1 MDVQAGQP
9 LLRLED
15 DILIRN
21 TESGRLQLAEA
32 HLVLR
37 HVEARKQQEVEKLAI
52 HRDITQYKLALA
64 QESVTALTTQHDTA
78 KSERDRMRRMLQSG
92 IASQGMFDEATAR
105 YAQVNGELK
114 QARAELNIAEAAV
127 RSVQSGLFFDG
138 DRLAGDLPRY
148 TAEVEEA
155 RDRVHLAEQAL
166 QAAERRAS
174 RLTCRAPFSGQ
185 VVKIAKTP
193 GSTVARGETI
203 AWIENHAGL
212 PAIDAFLTQD
222 EVAHVGLGSQATVVI
237 PALNQSYQAQ
247 VTRIDR
253 ASGFL
258 NEMQKRDHRRDS
270 IDKSARVRLAFLGL
284 TPGARLELTE
294 GMPAVLNMPKRHTMF
309 TIASSKIQ

>member
-1 MDVQAGQP
+1 
-9 LLRLED
+9 
-15 DILIRN
+15 
-21 TESGRLQLAEA
+21 
-32 HLVLR
+32 
-37 HVEARKQQEVEKLAI
+37 
-52 HRDITQYKLALA
+52 
-64 QESVTALTTQHDTA
+64 
-78 KSERDRMRRMLQSG
+78 
-92 IASQGMFDEATAR
+92 
-105 YAQVNGELK
+105 
-114 QARAELNIAEAAV
+114 
-127 RSVQSGLFFDG
+127 
-138 DRLAGDLPRY
+138 
-148 TAEVEEA
+148 
-155 RDRVHLAEQAL
+155 
-166 QAAERRAS
+166 
-174 RLTCRAPFSGQ
+174 
-185 VVKIAKTP
+185 
-193 GSTVARGETI
+193 VARGETI